1 MSHVP
6 AAFVTPGVQ
15 PNAHLSSSRVRT
27 RTVLIASSDASLRER
42 LRQSLTG
49 LRWQVLEAPGG
60 AEAWVAS
67 QAATQLEA
75 LLIDPWLPD
84 LEVSEFLRDFHQ
96 EHPQVDLVMTDG
108 VTVADSIRSPYHQ
121 ELL

>member
-1 MSHVP
+1 MLPVSVALP
-6 AAFVTPGVQ
+6 TSNVAAPIL
-15 PNAHLSSSRVRT
+15 AAASRSRQ
-27 RTVLIASSDASLRER
+27 RIALVVSPDSSLRER

-49 LRWQVLEAPGG
+49 LRWQVIEAPGG

-96 EHPQVDLVMTDG
+96 ELPQVDLV
-108 VTVADSIRSPYHQ
+108 
-121 ELL
+121 

>member
-1 MSHVP
+1 MLPVP
-6 AAFVTPGVQ
+6 AAFVTSIAQ
-15 PNAHLSSSRVRT
+15 PTPHLSSSRART
-27 RTVLIASSDASLRER
+27 RIVLIASPDASLRER

-67 QAATQLEA
+67 QAVTQLEA

-84 LEVSEFLRDFHQ
+84 LEVVEFLRDFHQ
-96 EHPQVDLVMTDG
+96 EHPRWTW
-108 VTVADSIRSPYHQ
+108 
-121 ELL
+121 